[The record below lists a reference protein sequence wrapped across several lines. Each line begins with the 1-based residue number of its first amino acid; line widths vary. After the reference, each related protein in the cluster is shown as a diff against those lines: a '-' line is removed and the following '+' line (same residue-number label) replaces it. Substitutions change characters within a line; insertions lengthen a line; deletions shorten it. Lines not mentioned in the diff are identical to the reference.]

1 MNDLTLQHMSG
12 SNPKFY
18 IFNLNHVSC
27 WEKPNVSCSVKAT
40 RKSKILYL
48 NATKRKEIRSGSGPK
63 MF

>member
-18 IFNLNHVSC
+18 IFNLNH
-27 WEKPNVSCSVKAT
+27 VSCSVKAT